1 MERFS
6 KDGRLIIP
14 LGQRKR
20 GTTET
25 DEERVRYLVT
35 EAYCPNGCNII
46 DKEQYED
53 WEFKVR
59 NFLDVFVQGERT

>member
-6 KDGRLIIP
+6 KEGRLIIP

-25 DEERVRYLVT
+25 DEKRVRCVVT
-35 EAYCPNGCNII
+35 KAY
-46 DKEQYED
+46 Y
-53 WEFKVR
+53 R
-59 NFLDVFVQGERT
+59 NQ